1 MEIYKTDPARIPWRD
16 WDMEIWVGTVLCP
29 KILRVS
35 GRVKCGAGE
44 SIRNLIRVSL
54 QVVLPLL

>member
-16 WDMEIWVGTVLCP
+16 WDMEIWVGTVFCP

-35 GRVKCGAGE
+35 GRVKCGAG
-44 SIRNLIRVSL
+44 
-54 QVVLPLL
+54 